1 MALLATEG
9 LMHRYGAETVFE
21 KVSVRVHKGDRI
33 GLVGLNGSGKSTLLR
48 ILAGLQEPTA
58 GRVVR
63 AGSVRIG
70 YLAQEPR
77 LEGARRIG
85 PNPLTP
91 FPEREGGAPLP
102 VPGRGWGRGE
112 PDAYKS
118 GQLFEEMLSVFERL
132 REQERELHQLEQIL
146 SHGTPSAEVLQRYD
160 ELLEN
165 FRQEGGYE
173 YRSRIHQVLRGMGFT
188 DEQQP
193 VAHLSGGQRARAA
206 LAKLLL
212 EEPDILLLDEPTNHL
227 DIEALEW
234 LEEYLSHWKGAFV
247 LVSHDR
253 YFLDKL
259 AHKIWELEF
268 GRLYEYPGNYS
279 QYSALRQER
288 LERQWKL
295 YEEQQEFIKKSEEFI
310 RRNIAGG
317 DFRASQAQARQ
328 KMLEKLERIPK
339 PIIPKK
345 IHLWMDVKKPSG
357 ERVLRARDLVIGYP
371 DTPLV
376 RCKNLSVQRGER
388 VALLGP
394 NGSGKSTL
402 LKTLAGELQP
412 LEGVFELGQGV
423 EIAYFRQSQT
433 ELDDPDA
440 TVLDV
445 MISNGEMTISE
456 ARNFLGQFLF
466 SGDDVFKKI
475 SELSG
480 GERSRLS
487 LALLARL
494 GGNLLL
500 LDEPTNHLD
509 IDSREVLQQA
519 LKEYKGTIVLASHDR
534 YLIQAVATQ
543 IWEIHE
549 GVLRV
554 YAGNYERYRAQ
565 RVGPHQASPGQASL
579 DVHLR
584 RPMAGEGVQSRRSL
598 AKPGPKRLSPGKEQR
613 LRERQRAK
621 LAAREAALMNAITQ
635 LEHEIAQI
643 ERAMETASYD
653 GDHQKLR
660 ELTALYRQK
669 RQELEQLSEEW
680 AQAAEELAKLQ
691 GV

>member
-1 MALLATEG
+1 MALIATED
-9 LMHRYGAETVFE
+9 LWHRYGAEVIFE
-21 KVSVRVHKGDRI
+21 KVSVGVQRGDRI

-48 ILAGLQEPTA
+48 ILAGLQEPTG
-58 GRVVR
+58 GRVLR
-63 AGSVRIG
+63 ARSVRVG
-70 YLAQEPR
+70 YLPQEPL
-77 LEGARRIG
+77 LESTA
-85 PNPLTP
+85 T
-91 FPEREGGAPLP
+91 
-102 VPGRGWGRGE
+102 
-112 PDAYKS
+112 
-118 GQLFEEMLSVFERL
+118 LFEEMLSAFERL
-132 REQERELHQLEQIL
+132 REQEHTLHQLEQML
-146 SHGTPSAEVLQRYD
+146 SCGNPSAELLQRYD
-160 ELLEN
+160 ELLEE
-165 FRQEGGYE
+165 FRQGGGYE
-173 YRSRIHQVLRGMGFT
+173 YRHRIHQVLKGMGFS
-188 DEQQP
+188 DEHQP
-193 VAHLSGGQRARAA
+193 IAQLSGGQRARAA
-206 LAKLLL
+206 LAKVLLQ
-212 EEPDILLLDEPTNHL
+212 EPDVLLLDEPTNHL

-234 LEEYLSHWKGAFV
+234 LEEYLSHWKGAFII
-247 LVSHDR
+247 VSHDR

-259 AHKIWELEF
+259 VNKIWELEF

-279 QYSALRQER
+279 RYRALRAER

-295 YEEQQEFIKKSEEFI
+295 YEEQQEFIKRSEEFI

-339 PIIPKK
+339 PIVPKRM
-345 IHLWMDVKKPSG
+345 HLWMDVKSPSG
-357 ERVLRARDLVIGYP
+357 ERVLRAKDLVIGYAGV
-371 DTPLV
+371 PLV

-402 LKTLAGELQP
+402 LRTIAGELMP
-412 LEGVFELGQGV
+412 LEGTLELGEGV
-423 EIAYFRQSQT
+423 EIAYFRQSQM
-433 ELDDPDA
+433 ELDDPDK

-445 MISNGEMTISE
+445 MISNGKMTISE
-456 ARNFLGQFLF
+456 ARDFLGKFLF
-466 SGDDVFKKI
+466 SGDEVFKKL

-480 GERSRLS
+480 GERSRLA
-487 LALLARL
+487 LAQLARL

-509 IDSREVLQQA
+509 IDSREVLQEA
-519 LKEYKGTIVLASHDR
+519 LGEYRGTLILASHDR
-534 YLIQAVATQ
+534 ALIQAIATQ

-549 GVLRV
+549 GELRV

-565 RVGPHQASPGQASL
+565 RQTSSGLYAF
-579 DVHLR
+579 
-584 RPMAGEGVQSRRSL
+584 AGHWPAKMNVKRS
-598 AKPGPKRLSPGKEQR
+598 LSPGKEQR

-680 AQAAEELAKLQ
+680 VQAAEELAKLQ

>member
-1 MALLATEG
+1 MALIATED
-9 LMHRYGAETVFE
+9 LWHRYGAEVIFE
-21 KVSVRVHKGDRI
+21 KVSVGVQRGDRI

-48 ILAGLQEPTA
+48 ILAGLQEPTG
-58 GRVVR
+58 GRVLR
-63 AGSVRIG
+63 ARSVRVG
-70 YLAQEPR
+70 YLPQEPL
-77 LEGARRIG
+77 LESTA
-85 PNPLTP
+85 T
-91 FPEREGGAPLP
+91 
-102 VPGRGWGRGE
+102 
-112 PDAYKS
+112 
-118 GQLFEEMLSVFERL
+118 LFEEMLSAFERL
-132 REQERELHQLEQIL
+132 REQEHTLHQLEQML
-146 SHGTPSAEVLQRYD
+146 SCGDPSAELLQRYD
-160 ELLEN
+160 ELLEE
-165 FRQEGGYE
+165 FRQGGGYE
-173 YRSRIHQVLRGMGFT
+173 YRHRIHQVLKGMGFS
-188 DEQQP
+188 DEHQP
-193 VAHLSGGQRARAA
+193 IAQLSGGQRARAA
-206 LAKLLL
+206 LAKVLLQ
-212 EEPDILLLDEPTNHL
+212 EPDVLLLDEPTNHL

-234 LEEYLSHWKGAFV
+234 LEEYLSHWKGAFII
-247 LVSHDR
+247 VSHDR

-259 AHKIWELEF
+259 VNKIWELEF

-279 QYSALRQER
+279 RYRALRAER

-295 YEEQQEFIKKSEEFI
+295 YEEQQEFIKRSEEFI

-339 PIIPKK
+339 PIVPKRM
-345 IHLWMDVKKPSG
+345 HLWMDVKSPSG
-357 ERVLRARDLVIGYP
+357 ERVLRAKDLVIGYP
-371 DTPLV
+371 GVPLV

-402 LKTLAGELQP
+402 LRTIAGELMP
-412 LEGVFELGQGV
+412 LEGTLELGEGV

-433 ELDDPDA
+433 ELDDPDK

-445 MISNGEMTISE
+445 MISNGKMTISE
-456 ARNFLGQFLF
+456 ARDFLGKFLF
-466 SGDDVFKKI
+466 SGDEVFKKL

-480 GERSRLS
+480 GERSRLA
-487 LALLARL
+487 LAQLARL

-509 IDSREVLQQA
+509 IDSREVLQEA
-519 LKEYKGTIVLASHDR
+519 LGEYRGTLILASHDR
-534 YLIQAVATQ
+534 ALIQAIATQ

-549 GVLRV
+549 GELRV

-565 RVGPHQASPGQASL
+565 RQTSSGLFAF
-579 DVHLR
+579 
-584 RPMAGEGVQSRRSL
+584 AGHWPAKMNVNRS
-598 AKPGPKRLSPGKEQR
+598 LSPGKEQR

>member
-1 MALLATEG
+1 MALIATED
-9 LMHRYGAETVFE
+9 LWHRYGAEVIFE
-21 KVSVRVHKGDRI
+21 KVSVGVQRGDRI

-48 ILAGLQEPTA
+48 ILAGLQEPTG
-58 GRVVR
+58 GRVLR
-63 AGSVRIG
+63 ARSVRVG
-70 YLAQEPR
+70 YLPQEPL
-77 LEGARRIG
+77 LESTA
-85 PNPLTP
+85 T
-91 FPEREGGAPLP
+91 
-102 VPGRGWGRGE
+102 
-112 PDAYKS
+112 
-118 GQLFEEMLSVFERL
+118 LFEEMLSAFERL
-132 REQERELHQLEQIL
+132 REQEHTLHQLEQML
-146 SHGTPSAEVLQRYD
+146 SCGNPSAELLQRYD
-160 ELLEN
+160 KLLEE
-165 FRQEGGYE
+165 FRQGGGYE
-173 YRSRIHQVLRGMGFT
+173 YRHRIHQVLKGMGFS
-188 DEQQP
+188 DEHQP
-193 VAHLSGGQRARAA
+193 IARLSGGQRARAA
-206 LAKLLL
+206 LAKVLLQ
-212 EEPDILLLDEPTNHL
+212 EPDVLLLDEPTNHL

-234 LEEYLSHWKGAFV
+234 LEEYLSHWKGAFII
-247 LVSHDR
+247 VSHDR

-259 AHKIWELEF
+259 VNKIWELEF

-279 QYSALRQER
+279 RYRALRAER

-295 YEEQQEFIKKSEEFI
+295 YEEQQEFIKRSEEFI

-339 PIIPKK
+339 PIVPKRM
-345 IHLWMDVKKPSG
+345 HLWMNVKSPSG
-357 ERVLRARDLVIGYP
+357 ERVLRAKDLVIGYP
-371 DTPLV
+371 GVPLV

-402 LKTLAGELQP
+402 LRTIAGELMP
-412 LEGVFELGQGV
+412 LEGTLELGEGV
-423 EIAYFRQSQT
+423 EIAYFRQSQM
-433 ELDDPDA
+433 ELDDPDK

-445 MISNGEMTISE
+445 MISNGKMTISE
-456 ARNFLGQFLF
+456 ARDFLGKFLF
-466 SGDDVFKKI
+466 SGDEVFKKL

-480 GERSRLS
+480 GERSRLA
-487 LALLARL
+487 LAQLARL

-509 IDSREVLQQA
+509 IDSREVLQEA
-519 LKEYKGTIVLASHDR
+519 LGEYRGTLILASHDR
-534 YLIQAVATQ
+534 ALIQAIATQ

-549 GVLRV
+549 GELRV

-565 RVGPHQASPGQASL
+565 RQTSSGLCAFAGQWPAKMN
-579 DVHLR
+579 VK
-584 RPMAGEGVQSRRSL
+584 RS
-598 AKPGPKRLSPGKEQR
+598 LSPGKEQR

-643 ERAMETASYD
+643 ERAMETASYE

>member
-1 MALLATEG
+1 MALIATED
-9 LMHRYGAETVFE
+9 LWHRYGAEVIFE
-21 KVSVRVHKGDRI
+21 KVSVGVQRGDRI

-48 ILAGLQEPTA
+48 ILAGLQEPTG
-58 GRVVR
+58 GRVLR
-63 AGSVRIG
+63 ARSVRVG
-70 YLAQEPR
+70 YLPQEPL
-77 LEGARRIG
+77 LESTA
-85 PNPLTP
+85 T
-91 FPEREGGAPLP
+91 
-102 VPGRGWGRGE
+102 
-112 PDAYKS
+112 
-118 GQLFEEMLSVFERL
+118 LFEEMLSAFERL
-132 REQERELHQLEQIL
+132 REQEHTLHQLEQML
-146 SHGTPSAEVLQRYD
+146 SCGNPSAELLQRYD
-160 ELLEN
+160 ELLEE
-165 FRQEGGYE
+165 FRQGGGYE
-173 YRSRIHQVLRGMGFT
+173 YRHRIHQVLKGMGFS
-188 DEQQP
+188 DEHQP
-193 VAHLSGGQRARAA
+193 IAQLSGGQRARAA
-206 LAKLLL
+206 LAKVLL
-212 EEPDILLLDEPTNHL
+212 EEPDVLLLDEPTNHL

-234 LEEYLSHWKGAFV
+234 LEEYLSHWKGAFII
-247 LVSHDR
+247 VSHDR

-259 AHKIWELEF
+259 VNKIWELEF

-279 QYSALRQER
+279 RYRALRAER

-295 YEEQQEFIKKSEEFI
+295 YEEQQEFIKRSEEFI

-339 PIIPKK
+339 PIVPKRM
-345 IHLWMDVKKPSG
+345 HLWMDVKSPSG
-357 ERVLRARDLVIGYP
+357 ERVLRAKDLVIGYP
-371 DTPLV
+371 GVPLV

-402 LKTLAGELQP
+402 LRTIAGELMP
-412 LEGVFELGQGV
+412 LEGTLELGEGV

-433 ELDDPDA
+433 ELDDPDK

-445 MISNGEMTISE
+445 MISNGKMTISE
-456 ARNFLGQFLF
+456 ARDFLGKFLF
-466 SGDDVFKKI
+466 SGDEVFKKL

-480 GERSRLS
+480 GERSRLA
-487 LALLARL
+487 LAQLARL

-509 IDSREVLQQA
+509 IDSREVLQEA
-519 LKEYKGTIVLASHDR
+519 LGEYRGTLILASHDR
-534 YLIQAVATQ
+534 ALIQAIATQ

-549 GVLRV
+549 GELRV

-565 RVGPHQASPGQASL
+565 RQTSSGLCAFAGQWPAKMN
-579 DVHLR
+579 VK
-584 RPMAGEGVQSRRSL
+584 RS
-598 AKPGPKRLSPGKEQR
+598 LSPGKEQR

>member
-1 MALLATEG
+1 MALIATED
-9 LMHRYGAETVFE
+9 LWHRYGAEVIFE
-21 KVSVRVHKGDRI
+21 KVSVGVQRGDRI

-48 ILAGLQEPTA
+48 ILAGLQEPTG
-58 GRVVR
+58 GRVLR
-63 AGSVRIG
+63 ARSVRVG
-70 YLAQEPR
+70 YLPQEPL
-77 LEGARRIG
+77 LESTA
-85 PNPLTP
+85 T
-91 FPEREGGAPLP
+91 
-102 VPGRGWGRGE
+102 
-112 PDAYKS
+112 
-118 GQLFEEMLSVFERL
+118 LFEEMLSAFERL
-132 REQERELHQLEQIL
+132 REQEHTLHQLEQML
-146 SHGTPSAEVLQRYD
+146 SCGNPSAELLQRYD
-160 ELLEN
+160 ELLEE
-165 FRQEGGYE
+165 FRQGGGYE
-173 YRSRIHQVLRGMGFT
+173 YRHRIHQVLKGMGFS
-188 DEQQP
+188 DEHQP
-193 VAHLSGGQRARAA
+193 IAQLSGGQRARAA
-206 LAKLLL
+206 LAKVLLQ
-212 EEPDILLLDEPTNHL
+212 EPDVLLLDEPTNHL

-234 LEEYLSHWKGAFV
+234 LEEYLSHWKGAFII
-247 LVSHDR
+247 VSHDR

-259 AHKIWELEF
+259 VNKIWELEF

-279 QYSALRQER
+279 RYRALRAER

-295 YEEQQEFIKKSEEFI
+295 YEEQQEFIKRSEEFI

-339 PIIPKK
+339 PIVPKRM
-345 IHLWMDVKKPSG
+345 HLWMNVKSPSG
-357 ERVLRARDLVIGYP
+357 ERVLRAKDLVIGYAGV
-371 DTPLV
+371 PLV

-402 LKTLAGELQP
+402 LRTIAGELMP
-412 LEGVFELGQGV
+412 LEGTLELGEGV

-433 ELDDPDA
+433 ELDDPDK

-445 MISNGEMTISE
+445 MISNGKMTISE
-456 ARNFLGQFLF
+456 ARDFLGKFLF
-466 SGDDVFKKI
+466 SGDEVFKKL

-480 GERSRLS
+480 GERSRLA
-487 LALLARL
+487 LAQLARL

-509 IDSREVLQQA
+509 IDSREVLQEA
-519 LKEYKGTIVLASHDR
+519 LGEYRGTLILASHDR
-534 YLIQAVATQ
+534 ALIQAIATQ

-549 GVLRV
+549 GELRV

-565 RVGPHQASPGQASL
+565 RQTSSGLYAFAGQWPAKMN
-579 DVHLR
+579 VK
-584 RPMAGEGVQSRRSL
+584 RS
-598 AKPGPKRLSPGKEQR
+598 LSPGKEQR

>member
-1 MALLATEG
+1 MALIATED
-9 LMHRYGAETVFE
+9 LWHRYGAEVIFE
-21 KVSVRVHKGDRI
+21 KVSVGVQRGDRI

-48 ILAGLQEPTA
+48 ILAGLQEPTG
-58 GRVVR
+58 GRVLR
-63 AGSVRIG
+63 ARSVRVG
-70 YLAQEPR
+70 YLPQEPL
-77 LEGARRIG
+77 LESTA
-85 PNPLTP
+85 T
-91 FPEREGGAPLP
+91 
-102 VPGRGWGRGE
+102 
-112 PDAYKS
+112 
-118 GQLFEEMLSVFERL
+118 LFEEMLSAFERL
-132 REQERELHQLEQIL
+132 REQEHTLHQLEQML
-146 SHGTPSAEVLQRYD
+146 SCGNPSAELLQRYD
-160 ELLEN
+160 ELLEE
-165 FRQEGGYE
+165 FRQGGGYE
-173 YRSRIHQVLRGMGFT
+173 YRHRIHQVLKGMGFS
-188 DEQQP
+188 DEHQP
-193 VAHLSGGQRARAA
+193 IAQLSGGQRARAA
-206 LAKLLL
+206 LAKVLLQ
-212 EEPDILLLDEPTNHL
+212 EPDVLLLDEPTNHL

-234 LEEYLSHWKGAFV
+234 LEEYLSHWKGAFII
-247 LVSHDR
+247 VSHDR

-259 AHKIWELEF
+259 VNKIWELEF

-279 QYSALRQER
+279 RYRALRAER

-295 YEEQQEFIKKSEEFI
+295 YEEQQEFIKRSEEFI

-339 PIIPKK
+339 PIVPKRM
-345 IHLWMDVKKPSG
+345 HLWMDVKSPSG
-357 ERVLRARDLVIGYP
+357 ERVLRAKDLVIGYP
-371 DTPLV
+371 GVPLV

-402 LKTLAGELQP
+402 LRTIAGELMP
-412 LEGVFELGQGV
+412 LEGTLELGEGV

-433 ELDDPDA
+433 ELDDPDK

-445 MISNGEMTISE
+445 MISNGKMTISE
-456 ARNFLGQFLF
+456 ARDFLGKFLF
-466 SGDDVFKKI
+466 SGDEVFKKL

-480 GERSRLS
+480 GERSRLA
-487 LALLARL
+487 LAQLARL

-509 IDSREVLQQA
+509 IDSREVLQEA
-519 LKEYKGTIVLASHDR
+519 LGEYRGTLILASHDR
-534 YLIQAVATQ
+534 ALIQAIATQ

-549 GVLRV
+549 GELRV

-565 RVGPHQASPGQASL
+565 RQTSSGLYAF
-579 DVHLR
+579 
-584 RPMAGEGVQSRRSL
+584 AGHWPAKMNVKRS
-598 AKPGPKRLSPGKEQR
+598 LSPGKEQR

>member
-1 MALLATEG
+1 MALIATED
-9 LMHRYGAETVFE
+9 LWHRYGAEVIFE
-21 KVSVRVHKGDRI
+21 KVSVGVQRGDRI

-48 ILAGLQEPTA
+48 ILAGLQEPTG
-58 GRVVR
+58 GRVLR
-63 AGSVRIG
+63 ARSVRVG
-70 YLAQEPR
+70 YLPQEPL
-77 LEGARRIG
+77 LESTA
-85 PNPLTP
+85 T
-91 FPEREGGAPLP
+91 
-102 VPGRGWGRGE
+102 
-112 PDAYKS
+112 
-118 GQLFEEMLSVFERL
+118 LFEEMLSAFERL
-132 REQERELHQLEQIL
+132 REQEHTLHQLEQML
-146 SHGTPSAEVLQRYD
+146 SCGNPSAELLQRYD
-160 ELLEN
+160 ELLEE
-165 FRQEGGYE
+165 FRQGGGYE
-173 YRSRIHQVLRGMGFT
+173 YRHRIHQVLKGMGFS
-188 DEQQP
+188 DEHQP
-193 VAHLSGGQRARAA
+193 IAQLSGGQRARAA
-206 LAKLLL
+206 LAKVLL
-212 EEPDILLLDEPTNHL
+212 EEPDVLLLDEPTNHL

-234 LEEYLSHWKGAFV
+234 LEEYLSHWKGAFII
-247 LVSHDR
+247 VSHDR

-259 AHKIWELEF
+259 VNKIWELEF

-279 QYSALRQER
+279 RYRALRAER

-295 YEEQQEFIKKSEEFI
+295 YEEQQEFIKRSEEFI

-339 PIIPKK
+339 PIVPKRM
-345 IHLWMDVKKPSG
+345 HLWMDVKSPSG
-357 ERVLRARDLVIGYP
+357 ERVLRAKDLVIGYP
-371 DTPLV
+371 GVPLV

-388 VALLGP
+388 IALLGP

-402 LKTLAGELQP
+402 LRTIAGELMP
-412 LEGVFELGQGV
+412 LEGTLELGEGV

-433 ELDDPDA
+433 ELDDPDK

-445 MISNGEMTISE
+445 MISNGKMTISE
-456 ARNFLGQFLF
+456 VRDFLGKFLF
-466 SGDDVFKKI
+466 SGDEVFKKL

-480 GERSRLS
+480 GERSRLA
-487 LALLARL
+487 LAQLARL

-509 IDSREVLQQA
+509 IDSREVLQEA
-519 LKEYKGTIVLASHDR
+519 LGEYRGTLILASHDR
-534 YLIQAVATQ
+534 ALIQAIATQ

-549 GVLRV
+549 GELRV

-565 RVGPHQASPGQASL
+565 RQTSSGLCAFAGQWPAKMN
-579 DVHLR
+579 VK
-584 RPMAGEGVQSRRSL
+584 RS
-598 AKPGPKRLSPGKEQR
+598 LSPGKEQR

-643 ERAMETASYD
+643 ERAMETASYE

>member
-1 MALLATEG
+1 MALIATED
-9 LMHRYGAETVFE
+9 LWHRYGAEVIFE
-21 KVSVRVHKGDRI
+21 KVSVGVQRGDRI

-48 ILAGLQEPTA
+48 ILAGLQEPTG
-58 GRVVR
+58 GRVLR
-63 AGSVRIG
+63 ARSVRVG
-70 YLAQEPR
+70 YLPQEPL
-77 LEGARRIG
+77 LESTA
-85 PNPLTP
+85 T
-91 FPEREGGAPLP
+91 
-102 VPGRGWGRGE
+102 
-112 PDAYKS
+112 
-118 GQLFEEMLSVFERL
+118 LFEEMLSAFERL
-132 REQERELHQLEQIL
+132 REQEHTLHQLEQML
-146 SHGTPSAEVLQRYD
+146 SCGNPSAELLQRYD
-160 ELLEN
+160 ELLEE
-165 FRQEGGYE
+165 FRQGGGYE
-173 YRSRIHQVLRGMGFT
+173 YRHRIHQVLKGMGFS
-188 DEQQP
+188 DEHQP
-193 VAHLSGGQRARAA
+193 IAQLSGGQRARAA
-206 LAKLLL
+206 LAKVLL
-212 EEPDILLLDEPTNHL
+212 EEPDVLLLDEPTNHL

-234 LEEYLSHWKGAFV
+234 LEEYLSHWKGAFII
-247 LVSHDR
+247 VSHDR

-259 AHKIWELEF
+259 VNKIWELEF

-279 QYSALRQER
+279 RYRALRAER

-295 YEEQQEFIKKSEEFI
+295 YEEQQEFIKRSEEFI

-339 PIIPKK
+339 PIVPKRM
-345 IHLWMDVKKPSG
+345 HLWMDVKSPSG
-357 ERVLRARDLVIGYP
+357 ERVLRAKDLVIGYP
-371 DTPLV
+371 GVPLV

-402 LKTLAGELQP
+402 LRTIAGELMP
-412 LEGVFELGQGV
+412 LEGTLELGEGV

-433 ELDDPDA
+433 ELDDPDK

-445 MISNGEMTISE
+445 MISNGKMTISE
-456 ARNFLGQFLF
+456 ARDFLGKFLF
-466 SGDDVFKKI
+466 SGDEVFKKL

-480 GERSRLS
+480 GERSRLE
-487 LALLARL
+487 LAQLARL

-509 IDSREVLQQA
+509 IDSREVLQEA
-519 LKEYKGTIVLASHDR
+519 LVEYRGTLILASHDR
-534 YLIQAVATQ
+534 ALIQAIATQ

-549 GVLRV
+549 GELRV

-565 RVGPHQASPGQASL
+565 RQTSSGLYAF
-579 DVHLR
+579 
-584 RPMAGEGVQSRRSL
+584 AGHWPAKMNVKRS
-598 AKPGPKRLSPGKEQR
+598 LSPGKEQR

>member
-1 MALLATEG
+1 MALIATED
-9 LMHRYGAETVFE
+9 LWHRYGAEVIFE
-21 KVSVRVHKGDRI
+21 KVSVGVQRGDRI

-48 ILAGLQEPTA
+48 ILAGLQEPTG
-58 GRVVR
+58 GRVLR
-63 AGSVRIG
+63 ARSVRVG
-70 YLAQEPR
+70 YLPQEPL
-77 LEGARRIG
+77 LESTA
-85 PNPLTP
+85 T
-91 FPEREGGAPLP
+91 
-102 VPGRGWGRGE
+102 
-112 PDAYKS
+112 
-118 GQLFEEMLSVFERL
+118 LFEEMLSAFERL
-132 REQERELHQLEQIL
+132 REQEHTLHQLEQML
-146 SHGTPSAEVLQRYD
+146 SCGNPSAELLQRYD
-160 ELLEN
+160 ELLEE
-165 FRQEGGYE
+165 FRQGGGYE
-173 YRSRIHQVLRGMGFT
+173 YRHRIHQVLKGMGFS
-188 DEQQP
+188 DEHQP
-193 VAHLSGGQRARAA
+193 IAQLSGGQRARAA
-206 LAKLLL
+206 LAKVLLQ
-212 EEPDILLLDEPTNHL
+212 EPDVLLLDEPTNHL

-234 LEEYLSHWKGAFV
+234 LEEYLSHWKGAFII
-247 LVSHDR
+247 VSHDR

-259 AHKIWELEF
+259 VNKIWELEF

-279 QYSALRQER
+279 RYRALRAER

-295 YEEQQEFIKKSEEFI
+295 YEEQQEFIKRSEEFI

-339 PIIPKK
+339 PIVPKRM
-345 IHLWMDVKKPSG
+345 HLWMDVKSPSG
-357 ERVLRARDLVIGYP
+357 ERVLRAKDLVIGYP
-371 DTPLV
+371 GVPLV

-402 LKTLAGELQP
+402 LRTIAGELMP
-412 LEGVFELGQGV
+412 LEGTLELGEGV
-423 EIAYFRQSQT
+423 EIAYFRQSQM
-433 ELDDPDA
+433 ELDDPDK

-445 MISNGEMTISE
+445 MISNGKMTISE
-456 ARNFLGQFLF
+456 ARDFLGKFLF
-466 SGDDVFKKI
+466 SGDEVFKKL

-480 GERSRLS
+480 GERSRLA
-487 LALLARL
+487 LAQLARL

-509 IDSREVLQQA
+509 IDSREVLQEA
-519 LKEYKGTIVLASHDR
+519 LGEYRGTLILASHDR
-534 YLIQAVATQ
+534 ALIQAIATQ

-549 GVLRV
+549 GELRV

-565 RVGPHQASPGQASL
+565 RQTSSGLYAFAGQWPAKMN
-579 DVHLR
+579 VK
-584 RPMAGEGVQSRRSL
+584 RS
-598 AKPGPKRLSPGKEQR
+598 LSPGKEQR

>member
-1 MALLATEG
+1 MALIATED
-9 LMHRYGAETVFE
+9 LWHRYGAEVIFE
-21 KVSVRVHKGDRI
+21 KVSVGVQRGDRI

-48 ILAGLQEPTA
+48 ILAGLQEPTG
-58 GRVVR
+58 GRVLR
-63 AGSVRIG
+63 ARSVRVG
-70 YLAQEPR
+70 YLPQEPL
-77 LEGARRIG
+77 LESTA
-85 PNPLTP
+85 T
-91 FPEREGGAPLP
+91 
-102 VPGRGWGRGE
+102 
-112 PDAYKS
+112 
-118 GQLFEEMLSVFERL
+118 LFEEMLSAFERL
-132 REQERELHQLEQIL
+132 REQEHTLHQLEQML
-146 SHGTPSAEVLQRYD
+146 SCGNPSAELLQRYD
-160 ELLEN
+160 ELLEE
-165 FRQEGGYE
+165 FRQGGGYE
-173 YRSRIHQVLRGMGFT
+173 YRHRIHQVLKGMGFS
-188 DEQQP
+188 DEHQP
-193 VAHLSGGQRARAA
+193 IAQLSGGQRARAA
-206 LAKLLL
+206 LAKVLLQ
-212 EEPDILLLDEPTNHL
+212 EPDVLLLDEPTNHL

-234 LEEYLSHWKGAFV
+234 LEEYLSHWKGAFII
-247 LVSHDR
+247 VSHDR

-259 AHKIWELEF
+259 VNKIWELEF

-279 QYSALRQER
+279 RYRALRAER

-295 YEEQQEFIKKSEEFI
+295 YEEQQEFIKRSEEFI

-328 KMLEKLERIPK
+328 KMLEKLERISK
-339 PIIPKK
+339 PIVPKRM
-345 IHLWMDVKKPSG
+345 HLWMDVKSPSG
-357 ERVLRARDLVIGYP
+357 ERVLRAKDLVIGYP
-371 DTPLV
+371 GVPLV

-402 LKTLAGELQP
+402 LRTIAGGLMP
-412 LEGVFELGQGV
+412 LEGTLELGEGV

-433 ELDDPDA
+433 ELDDPDK

-445 MISNGEMTISE
+445 MISNGKMTISE
-456 ARNFLGQFLF
+456 ARDFLGKFLF
-466 SGDDVFKKI
+466 SGDEVFKKL

-480 GERSRLS
+480 GERSRLA
-487 LALLARL
+487 LAQLARL

-509 IDSREVLQQA
+509 IDSREVLQEA
-519 LKEYKGTIVLASHDR
+519 LGEYRGTLILASHDR
-534 YLIQAVATQ
+534 ALIQAIATQ

-549 GVLRV
+549 GELRV

-565 RVGPHQASPGQASL
+565 RQTSSGLYAF
-579 DVHLR
+579 
-584 RPMAGEGVQSRRSL
+584 AGHWPAKMNVKRS
-598 AKPGPKRLSPGKEQR
+598 LSPGKEQR

>member
-1 MALLATEG
+1 MALIATED
-9 LMHRYGAETVFE
+9 LWHRYGAEVIFE
-21 KVSVRVHKGDRI
+21 KVSVGVQRGDRI

-48 ILAGLQEPTA
+48 ILAGLQEPTG
-58 GRVVR
+58 GRVLR
-63 AGSVRIG
+63 ARSVRVG
-70 YLAQEPR
+70 YLPQEPL
-77 LEGARRIG
+77 LESTA
-85 PNPLTP
+85 T
-91 FPEREGGAPLP
+91 
-102 VPGRGWGRGE
+102 
-112 PDAYKS
+112 
-118 GQLFEEMLSVFERL
+118 LFEEMLSAFERL
-132 REQERELHQLEQIL
+132 REQEHTLHQLEQML
-146 SHGTPSAEVLQRYD
+146 SCGNPSAELLQRYD
-160 ELLEN
+160 ELLEE
-165 FRQEGGYE
+165 FRQGGGYE
-173 YRSRIHQVLRGMGFT
+173 YRHRIHQVLKGMGFS
-188 DEQQP
+188 DEHQP
-193 VAHLSGGQRARAA
+193 IAQLSGGQRARAA
-206 LAKLLL
+206 LAKVLL
-212 EEPDILLLDEPTNHL
+212 EEPDVLLLDEPTNHL

-234 LEEYLSHWKGAFV
+234 LEECLSHWKGAFII
-247 LVSHDR
+247 VSHDR

-259 AHKIWELEF
+259 VNKIWELEF

-279 QYSALRQER
+279 RYRALRAER

-295 YEEQQEFIKKSEEFI
+295 YEEQQEFIKRSEEFI

-339 PIIPKK
+339 PIVPKRM
-345 IHLWMDVKKPSG
+345 HLWMDVKSPSG
-357 ERVLRARDLVIGYP
+357 ERVLRAKDLVIGYP
-371 DTPLV
+371 GVPLV

-402 LKTLAGELQP
+402 LRTIAGELMP
-412 LEGVFELGQGV
+412 LEGTLELGEGV
-423 EIAYFRQSQT
+423 EIAYFRQSQM
-433 ELDDPDA
+433 ELDDPDK

-445 MISNGEMTISE
+445 MISNGKMTISE
-456 ARNFLGQFLF
+456 ARDFLGKFLF
-466 SGDDVFKKI
+466 SGDEVFKKL

-480 GERSRLS
+480 GERSRLA
-487 LALLARL
+487 LAQLARL

-509 IDSREVLQQA
+509 IDSREVLQEA
-519 LKEYKGTIVLASHDR
+519 LGEYRGTLILASHDR
-534 YLIQAVATQ
+534 ALIQAIATQ

-549 GVLRV
+549 GELRV

-565 RVGPHQASPGQASL
+565 RQTSSGLYAFAGQWPAKMN
-579 DVHLR
+579 VK
-584 RPMAGEGVQSRRSL
+584 RS
-598 AKPGPKRLSPGKEQR
+598 LSPGKEQR

>member
-1 MALLATEG
+1 MALIATED
-9 LMHRYGAETVFE
+9 LWHRYGAEVIFE
-21 KVSVRVHKGDRI
+21 KVSVGVQRGDRI

-48 ILAGLQEPTA
+48 ILAGLQEPTG
-58 GRVVR
+58 GRVLR
-63 AGSVRIG
+63 ARSVRVG
-70 YLAQEPR
+70 YLPQEPL
-77 LEGARRIG
+77 LESTA
-85 PNPLTP
+85 T
-91 FPEREGGAPLP
+91 
-102 VPGRGWGRGE
+102 
-112 PDAYKS
+112 
-118 GQLFEEMLSVFERL
+118 LFEEMLSAFERL
-132 REQERELHQLEQIL
+132 REQEHTLHQLEQML
-146 SHGTPSAEVLQRYD
+146 SCGNPSAELLQRYD
-160 ELLEN
+160 ELLEE
-165 FRQEGGYE
+165 FRQGGGYE
-173 YRSRIHQVLRGMGFT
+173 YRHRIHQVLKGMGFS
-188 DEQQP
+188 DEHQP
-193 VAHLSGGQRARAA
+193 IAQLSGGQRARAA
-206 LAKLLL
+206 LAKVLLQ
-212 EEPDILLLDEPTNHL
+212 EPDVLLLDEPTNHL

-234 LEEYLSHWKGAFV
+234 LEEYLSHWKGAFII
-247 LVSHDR
+247 VSHDR

-259 AHKIWELEF
+259 VNKIWELEF

-279 QYSALRQER
+279 RYRALRAER

-295 YEEQQEFIKKSEEFI
+295 YEEQQEFIKRSEEFI

-339 PIIPKK
+339 PIVPKRM
-345 IHLWMDVKKPSG
+345 HLWMNVKSPSG
-357 ERVLRARDLVIGYP
+357 ERVLRAKDLVIGYP
-371 DTPLV
+371 GVPLV

-402 LKTLAGELQP
+402 LRTIAGELMP
-412 LEGVFELGQGV
+412 LEGTLELGEGV
-423 EIAYFRQSQT
+423 EIAYFRQSQM
-433 ELDDPDA
+433 ELDDPDK

-445 MISNGEMTISE
+445 MISNGKMTISE
-456 ARNFLGQFLF
+456 ARDFLGKFLF
-466 SGDDVFKKI
+466 SGDEVFKKL

-480 GERSRLS
+480 GERSRLA
-487 LALLARL
+487 LAQLARL

-509 IDSREVLQQA
+509 IDSREVLQEA
-519 LKEYKGTIVLASHDR
+519 LGEYRGTLILASHDR
-534 YLIQAVATQ
+534 ALIQAIATQ

-549 GVLRV
+549 GELRV

-565 RVGPHQASPGQASL
+565 RQTSSGLYAFAGQWPAKMN
-579 DVHLR
+579 VK
-584 RPMAGEGVQSRRSL
+584 RS
-598 AKPGPKRLSPGKEQR
+598 LSPGKEQR

>member
-1 MALLATEG
+1 MALIATED
-9 LMHRYGAETVFE
+9 LWHRYGAEVIFE
-21 KVSVRVHKGDRI
+21 KVSVGVQRGDRI

-48 ILAGLQEPTA
+48 ILAGLQEPTG
-58 GRVVR
+58 GRVLR
-63 AGSVRIG
+63 ARSVRVG
-70 YLAQEPR
+70 YLPQEPL
-77 LEGARRIG
+77 LESTA
-85 PNPLTP
+85 T
-91 FPEREGGAPLP
+91 
-102 VPGRGWGRGE
+102 
-112 PDAYKS
+112 
-118 GQLFEEMLSVFERL
+118 LFEEMLSAFERL
-132 REQERELHQLEQIL
+132 REQEHTLHQLEQML
-146 SHGTPSAEVLQRYD
+146 SCGNPSAELLQRYD
-160 ELLEN
+160 ELLEE
-165 FRQEGGYE
+165 FRQGGGYE
-173 YRSRIHQVLRGMGFT
+173 YRHRIHQVLKGMGFS
-188 DEQQP
+188 DEHQP
-193 VAHLSGGQRARAA
+193 IAQLSGGQRARAA
-206 LAKLLL
+206 LAKVLLQ
-212 EEPDILLLDEPTNHL
+212 EPDVLLLDEPTNHL

-234 LEEYLSHWKGAFV
+234 LEEYLSHWKGAFII
-247 LVSHDR
+247 VSHDR

-259 AHKIWELEF
+259 VNKIWELEF

-279 QYSALRQER
+279 RYRALRAER

-295 YEEQQEFIKKSEEFI
+295 YEEQQEFIKRSEEFI

-339 PIIPKK
+339 PIVPKRM
-345 IHLWMDVKKPSG
+345 HLWMDVKSPSG
-357 ERVLRARDLVIGYP
+357 ERVLRAKDLVIGYP
-371 DTPLV
+371 GVPLV

-402 LKTLAGELQP
+402 LRTIAGGLMP
-412 LEGVFELGQGV
+412 LEGTLELGEGV

-433 ELDDPDA
+433 ELDDPDK

-445 MISNGEMTISE
+445 MISNGKMTISE
-456 ARNFLGQFLF
+456 ARDFLGKFLF
-466 SGDDVFKKI
+466 SGDEVFKKL

-480 GERSRLS
+480 GERSRLA
-487 LALLARL
+487 LAQLARL

-509 IDSREVLQQA
+509 IDSREVLQEA
-519 LKEYKGTIVLASHDR
+519 LGEYRGTLILASHDR
-534 YLIQAVATQ
+534 ALIQAIATQ

-549 GVLRV
+549 GELRV

-565 RVGPHQASPGQASL
+565 RQTSSGLYAFAGQWPAKMN
-579 DVHLR
+579 VK
-584 RPMAGEGVQSRRSL
+584 RS
-598 AKPGPKRLSPGKEQR
+598 LSPGKEQR

>member
-1 MALLATEG
+1 MALIATED
-9 LMHRYGAETVFE
+9 LWHRYGAEVIFE
-21 KVSVRVHKGDRI
+21 KVSVGVQRGDRI

-48 ILAGLQEPTA
+48 ILAGLQEPTG
-58 GRVVR
+58 GRVLR
-63 AGSVRIG
+63 ARSVRVG
-70 YLAQEPR
+70 YLPQEPL
-77 LEGARRIG
+77 LESTA
-85 PNPLTP
+85 T
-91 FPEREGGAPLP
+91 
-102 VPGRGWGRGE
+102 
-112 PDAYKS
+112 
-118 GQLFEEMLSVFERL
+118 LFEEMLSAFERL
-132 REQERELHQLEQIL
+132 REQEHTLHQLEQML
-146 SHGTPSAEVLQRYD
+146 SCGNPSAELLQRYD
-160 ELLEN
+160 ELLEE
-165 FRQEGGYE
+165 FRQGEGYE
-173 YRSRIHQVLRGMGFT
+173 YRHRIHQVLKGMGFS
-188 DEQQP
+188 DEHQP
-193 VAHLSGGQRARAA
+193 IAQLSGGQRARAA
-206 LAKLLL
+206 LAKVLLQ
-212 EEPDILLLDEPTNHL
+212 EPDVLLLDEPTNHL

-234 LEEYLSHWKGAFV
+234 LEEYLSHWKGAFII
-247 LVSHDR
+247 VSHDR

-259 AHKIWELEF
+259 VNKIWELEF

-279 QYSALRQER
+279 RYRALRAER

-295 YEEQQEFIKKSEEFI
+295 YEEQQEFIKRSEEFI

-339 PIIPKK
+339 PIVPKRM
-345 IHLWMDVKKPSG
+345 HLWMDVKSPSG
-357 ERVLRARDLVIGYP
+357 ERVLRAKDLVIGYP
-371 DTPLV
+371 GVPLV

-402 LKTLAGELQP
+402 LRTIAGELMP
-412 LEGVFELGQGV
+412 LEGTLELGEGV

-433 ELDDPDA
+433 ELDDPDK

-445 MISNGEMTISE
+445 MISNGKMTISE
-456 ARNFLGQFLF
+456 ARDFLGKFLF
-466 SGDDVFKKI
+466 SGDEVFKKL

-480 GERSRLS
+480 GERSRLA
-487 LALLARL
+487 LAQLARL

-509 IDSREVLQQA
+509 IDSREVLQEA
-519 LKEYKGTIVLASHDR
+519 LGEYRGTLILASHDR
-534 YLIQAVATQ
+534 ALIQAIATQ

-549 GVLRV
+549 GELRV

-565 RVGPHQASPGQASL
+565 RQTSSGLFAF
-579 DVHLR
+579 
-584 RPMAGEGVQSRRSL
+584 AGHWPAKMNVKRS
-598 AKPGPKRLSPGKEQR
+598 LSPGKEQR

-621 LAAREAALMNAITQ
+621 LAAREAALVNAITQ

>member
-9 LMHRYGAETVFE
+9 LMHRYGAEIIFE
-21 KVSVRVHKGDRI
+21 KISVRVHKGDRI

-58 GRVVR
+58 GQVVR
-63 AGSVRIG
+63 ASSVRMG
-70 YLAQEPR
+70 YLAQEPQ
-77 LEGARRIG
+77 LESRA
-85 PNPLTP
+85 T
-91 FPEREGGAPLP
+91 
-102 VPGRGWGRGE
+102 
-112 PDAYKS
+112 
-118 GQLFEEMLSVFERL
+118 LFEEMLKVFARL
-132 REQERELHQLEQIL
+132 REQERELHRVERELARA
-146 SHGTPSAEVLQRYD
+146 TPDEGLLRHYD
-160 ELLEN
+160 ELLED
-165 FRQEGGYE
+165 FRRGGGYE
-173 YRSRIHQVLRGMGFT
+173 YQSRIHQVLAGVGLK

-193 VAHLSGGQRARAA
+193 VAQLSGGQRARAA

-234 LEEYLSHWKGAFV
+234 LEEYLGHWKGAFI

-339 PIIPKK
+339 PIVPKRM
-345 IHLWMDVKKPSG
+345 HLWMDVKRPSG
-357 ERVLRARDLVIGYP
+357 ERVLRAKDLVIGYP
-371 DTPLV
+371 GVPLV

-388 VALLGP
+388 VALIGP

-402 LKTLAGELQP
+402 LKTFVGELQP

-433 ELDDPDA
+433 ELENPQK
-440 TVLDV
+440 TVLEVVLEHKDQ
-445 MISNGEMTISE
+445 TILE

-466 SGDDVFKKI
+466 PGDDVFKKI

-487 LALLARL
+487 LALLAQL

-519 LKEYKGTIVLASHDR
+519 LKEYKGTIVLVSHDR

-543 IWEIHE
+543 IWEIRE
-549 GVLRV
+549 GALRV

-565 RVGPHQASPGQASL
+565 REQERSATSPVPSPQAERAGVRSRQERGSL
-579 DVHLR
+579 
-584 RPMAGEGVQSRRSL
+584 EE
-598 AKPGPKRLSPGKEQR
+598 KPKRLSPGKEQR

-621 LAAREAALMNAITQ
+621 LVAREAELMRAVTQ
-635 LEHEIAQI
+635 LEQEIAQI
-643 ERAMETASYD
+643 EHAMEAASYA

-660 ELTALYRQK
+660 ELTVLYRQK
-669 RQELEQLSEEW
+669 RQELERTSEQW
-680 AQAAEELAKLQ
+680 AHAAEELARFQ

>member
-1 MALLATEG
+1 MALIATED
-9 LMHRYGAETVFE
+9 LWHRYGAEVIFE
-21 KVSVRVHKGDRI
+21 KVSVGVQRGDRI

-48 ILAGLQEPTA
+48 ILAGLQEPTG
-58 GRVVR
+58 GRVLR
-63 AGSVRIG
+63 ARSVRVG
-70 YLAQEPR
+70 YLPQEPL
-77 LEGARRIG
+77 LESTA
-85 PNPLTP
+85 T
-91 FPEREGGAPLP
+91 
-102 VPGRGWGRGE
+102 
-112 PDAYKS
+112 
-118 GQLFEEMLSVFERL
+118 LFEEMLSAFERL
-132 REQERELHQLEQIL
+132 REQEHTLHQLEQML
-146 SHGTPSAEVLQRYD
+146 SCGNPSAELLQRYD
-160 ELLEN
+160 ELLEE
-165 FRQEGGYE
+165 FRQGGGYE
-173 YRSRIHQVLRGMGFT
+173 YRHRIHQVLKGMGFS
-188 DEQQP
+188 DEHQP
-193 VAHLSGGQRARAA
+193 IAQLSGGQRARAA
-206 LAKLLL
+206 LAKVLLQ
-212 EEPDILLLDEPTNHL
+212 EPDVLLLDEPTNHL

-234 LEEYLSHWKGAFV
+234 LEEYLSHWKGAFII
-247 LVSHDR
+247 VSHDR

-259 AHKIWELEF
+259 VNKIWELEF

-279 QYSALRQER
+279 RYRALRAER

-295 YEEQQEFIKKSEEFI
+295 YEEQQEFIKRSEEFI

-328 KMLEKLERIPK
+328 KMLEKLERISK
-339 PIIPKK
+339 PIVPKRM
-345 IHLWMDVKKPSG
+345 HLWMDVKSPSG
-357 ERVLRARDLVIGYP
+357 ERVLRAKDLVIGYP
-371 DTPLV
+371 GVPLV

-402 LKTLAGELQP
+402 LRTIAGGLMP
-412 LEGVFELGQGV
+412 LEGTLELGEGV

-433 ELDDPDA
+433 ELDDPDK

-445 MISNGEMTISE
+445 MISNGKMTISE
-456 ARNFLGQFLF
+456 ARDFLGKFLF
-466 SGDDVFKKI
+466 SGDEVFKKL

-480 GERSRLS
+480 GERSRLA
-487 LALLARL
+487 LAQLARL

-509 IDSREVLQQA
+509 IDSREVLQEA
-519 LKEYKGTIVLASHDR
+519 LGEYRGTLILASHDR
-534 YLIQAVATQ
+534 ALIQAIATQ

-549 GVLRV
+549 GELRV

-565 RVGPHQASPGQASL
+565 RQTSSGLYAFAGQWPAKMN
-579 DVHLR
+579 VK
-584 RPMAGEGVQSRRSL
+584 RS
-598 AKPGPKRLSPGKEQR
+598 LSPGKEQR